1 MSNKYEENLEKRMYE
16 LIQICNEILR
26 ELYNEKQELESKFKL
41 ISFHAV

>member
-41 ISFHAV
+41 ISFLAV